1 MYRFVEELTMIRFFP
16 LAVSSKVQCT
26 SHNES
31 DRFQIIR
38 VIEEGQWLERTLAAG
53 QRLKFEAYR
62 NSYVDIYIADM
73 AMMVLSDR
81 LSCEGLID

>member
-1 MYRFVEELTMIRFFP
+1 M
-16 LAVSSKVQCT
+16 
-26 SHNES
+26 
-31 DRFQIIR
+31 
-38 VIEEGQWLERTLAAG
+38 EEGQWLERTLAAG

-62 NSYVDIYIADM
+62 NSHVDIYIADM